1 MKTIKSK
8 IIVYVTTV
16 ILILSIANLITG
28 ILTSYNGLTKSV
40 LDDLKS
46 IGLMADI
53 GISESLEKLKIE
65 IEAVATTEIIG
76 NITTSSSQ
84 WLKALED
91 AKSKYKFDEISIVS
105 ENGKIISANKDING
119 KNLSDKYYFQRAI
132 NGETLLTTTEL
143 GLDGNLNVFLCT
155 PVKNSTGFKGIL
167 MATLSP
173 YTYSNIIRNI
183 VVAKSGNVFMLDNAG
198 VMIAS
203 QNDSLIDNRDNF
215 IEKAKTDKTYEK
227 AAVVYTKMINGETGT
242 DTYFYSNG
250 VRICYYSPITNT
262 DGWSYGVVAPLKEM
276 TSSIR
281 FTIIGLII
289 SSIIFAIL
297 GIIAA
302 ILLSNTISDPIL
314 KISKRIELLSN
325 GDLNTDM
332 VEIKSKDELKTLAN
346 SLNTT
351 ISTLR
356 FYISEI
362 TTTLKN
368 VSNGDMT
375 SKIETDYKG
384 NFKPIKDSINQIT
397 HYLNSTM
404 AEINNSSNEVANSA
418 QQVSSGA
425 QELSQGTT
433 DQASSIEELLA
444 TTTEI
449 SNQSKKSSKNATEA
463 SSKIKSVGNLIEKS
477 NKEVAEMVEAMDSIN
492 NSANQISNITKT
504 IEDISSQTNLLAL
517 NAAIEAARAG
527 EAGKGFSVVA
537 DEIRKLATQSS
548 EATKNI
554 TNLIN
559 TSIISVNRGSDIANQ
574 TAKTLSLTVSNAK
587 EAFGV
592 MEEISE
598 MSQGQASTIEQV
610 NQAIEQI
617 SSIVQSNSS
626 NAQNSASASEELL
639 NQAETL
645 KSLVSE
651 FKLN

>member
-8 IIVYVTTV
+8 IIVYVTIV
-16 ILILSIANLITG
+16 ILVLSIANLITG
-28 ILTSYNGLTKSV
+28 ILTSYNGLKRSI

-65 IEAVATTEIIG
+65 IEATATTEIIG

-91 AKSKYKFDEISIVS
+91 SEFKYNFNEVSIVS

-119 KNLSDKYYFQRAI
+119 KNISDKYYFQRAI
-132 NGETLLTTTEL
+132 NGETVLTTTEI

-155 PVKNSTGFKGIL
+155 PIKNSTSFKGIL

-183 VVAKSGNVFMLDNAG
+183 VVAQSGNVFMLDSTG

-250 VRICYYSPITNT
+250 VRVCYYSPIENT
-262 DGWSYGVVAPLKEM
+262 DGWSYGVVAPLKEL
-276 TSSIR
+276 TSSIK

-314 KISKRIELLSN
+314 KISNRIKLLSN
-325 GDLNTDM
+325 GDLNTDI
-332 VEIKSKDELKTLAN
+332 VEIKSKDELKILAD

-356 FYISEI
+356 YYISEI

-397 HYLNSTM
+397 QYLNSTLI
-404 AEINNSSNEVANSA
+404 EINKSSNEVANSSK
-418 QQVSSGA
+418 QVSVGA
-425 QELSQGTT
+425 QELAQGAT

-449 SNQSKKSSKNATEA
+449 SNHSKKSSKNAIEA
-463 SSKIKSVGNLIEKS
+463 SNKIKSVGNLIEQS
-477 NKEVAEMVEAMDSIN
+477 NAEVEEMVEAMGNIN
-492 NSANQISNITKT
+492 DSANQISNITKT

-517 NAAIEAARAG
+517 NAAIEAAKAG
-527 EAGKGFSVVA
+527 EFGKGFSVVA
-537 DEIRKLATQSS
+537 DEIRKLANQSS
-548 EATKNI
+548 EANKNI
-554 TNLIN
+554 NELIN
-559 TSIISVNRGSDIANQ
+559 ASISLVNKGSDMANK

-592 MEEISE
+592 MEEIAETSK
-598 MSQGQASTIEQV
+598 GQTSTIEQI

-626 NAQNSASASEELL
+626 TAQNSASASQELL
-639 NQAETL
+639 QQAETL
-645 KSLVSE
+645 KNLVSE